1 MPKPLNRRLEHFH
14 PTTGRNRG
22 VDAADPAHESRTIL
36 PDTMS
41 VVAAAHRPHVV
52 ELLYFEGCPHYEAML
67 ARLRELLRSAGAGDR
82 IQLRRIPDERAARRE
97 RFLGSPT
104 VRVDGHDVEP
114 GASERSDFRLIC
126 RLYVTADGLR
136 PTPLDEWVLDALARP
151 ARG

>member
-1 MPKPLNRRLEHFH
+1 MIERQRALTCTLPTLPTRSTRLIDTV
-14 PTTGRNRG
+14 PAGA
-22 VDAADPAHESRTIL
+22 VPAA
-36 PDTMS
+36 
-41 VVAAAHRPHVV
+41 PHTV
-52 ELLYFEGCPHYEAML
+52 ELLYFDGCPHYEAL
-67 ARLRELLRSAGAGDR
+67 LQRLRELLHRVGAGDQL
-82 IQLRRIPDERAARRE
+82 QLRRIPDEPGARRE